1 MVWALTDARWLAVGA
16 VALPCALIAWR
27 WFRAMSTARR
37 VSAVVARAAL
47 LFLIAAMLAGLS
59 SVRRADRVAVV
70 GVIDLSGSVA
80 RFGSFGVDD
89 NAQPVAPSDAARA
102 FLARAGG
109 SREPDDLLGVVTF
122 DGRALAA
129 AAPARAEVLDRT
141 FAAPGVAGTDLESAL
156 RLAVG
161 LVPPDSTARL
171 VVFTDGN
178 ETSGNAERA
187 AIELATA
194 GSGVTIDVVPV
205 AYRTGTEVV
214 VESLDVP
221 ARSSAESTVPVR
233 VVLRSTGAARGTVR
247 LTREGDPVDADPTAP
262 GAGRAVE
269 IGPGRTVVE
278 IPVSLPA
285 GRVHRFEAVYEPEL
299 DDQGAP
305 ISDRTLANNRAG
317 GFTLTPGRGSVLLVD
332 GVSSTGGGGVLART
346 LREQGVDVT
355 VVGPAAMPTDVLGLQ
370 SYDLVVLENV
380 PAEELGEFG
389 HRALVRAVR
398 DLGVGLVMVGGPDSF
413 GAGGWKGTLVEP
425 ILPVALDIPDKLLV
439 PEAAVMFVLD
449 RSGSMGRNVMGS
461 AQSQQAIA
469 NESAAL
475 AVEALDERDLI
486 GVVSFN
492 NSASL
497 VVPLRQNSDPGR
509 TQSAI
514 RSIGSGGGTNLPPAL
529 RMARDQLR
537 RVEAKIKHV
546 IVLSDGQ
553 SQDAPSVPVI
563 AEEMRRDGITVSTI
577 AVGDGADTDTLSE
590 TAVRGGGAFY
600 AVSNPNVL
608 PRVFLKAVRVVR
620 SPLVREGAFVPALLA
635 SGSPMTE
642 GLGDPPDLNG
652 LVLTRS
658 RPDPG
663 ITYAMVS
670 EAGEPLLAH
679 WQVGLG
685 QVVAFTSDAEAWAG
699 GWLAWDGYRLMWTNI
714 ARQAARAPV
723 SSSGEVSATVRDD
736 ELAVRFEA
744 FDENGAPLDG
754 LVVPVT
760 VYDPTGGEPSVVR
773 LRQTA
778 PGVYEG
784 TGVARDTGS
793 YVLVA
798 TPARG
803 GTRLSPSFGGASVGS
818 GVEFA
823 RVTPDRERLDAIA
836 RAGGGRVL
844 DPTAAADLFDRSG
857 VEPRRAMSPLWPVL
871 MWWAL
876 LVFMIDVGTRRIA
889 WDRLVSKRFGAD
901 WRAAAADAV
910 RDRSARAQE
919 SVGALRGSKRAP
931 RASVVRAKALDA
943 GDAARVA
950 AEQRRARVQVERD
963 RLDAIREKMAKK
975 PAGSGA
981 PDPAPV
987 ERPDTGD
994 EEGGLLAAK
1003 RRARERYGIDGDPEE

>member
-1 MVWALTDARWLAVGA
+1 MEWALVDARWLALGA

-27 WFRAMSTARR
+27 WFNAMSTARR

-80 RFGSFGVDD
+80 RFGSFGEDD
-89 NAQPVAPSDAARA
+89 DGRSIGPGDAARA
-102 FLARAGG
+102 FLSRAGG

-129 AAPARAEVLDRT
+129 AAPARADVLDRT
-141 FAAPGVAGTDLESAL
+141 FAAPGVSGTDLESAV
-156 RLAVG
+156 RLAAG
-161 LVPPDSTARL
+161 LVPPDSTARV

-178 ETSGNAERA
+178 ETAGDAVRA
-187 AIELATA
+187 AAELAAT

-221 ARSSAESTVPVR
+221 ARSGAESTVPAR
-233 VVLRSTGAARGTVR
+233 VVLRSTGPARGTLR
-247 LTREGDPVDADPTAP
+247 LTREGEPVDADPSA
-262 GAGRAVE
+262 AGMGRDIQV
-269 IGPGRTVVE
+269 GPGRTVVE
-278 IPVSLPA
+278 IPVSLPP

-299 DDQGAP
+299 DGQGTP
-305 ISDRTLANNRAG
+305 IADRTLANNRAG

-332 GVSSTGGGGVLART
+332 GVSDAGRGGVLART

-355 VVGPAAMPTDVLGLQ
+355 VVAPAAMPTDVLGLQ
-370 SYDLVVLENV
+370 SYDLAMLENV
-380 PAEELGEFG
+380 PAEEIGEFG
-389 HRALVRAVR
+389 RRALVSAVR

-413 GAGGWKGTLVEP
+413 GAGGWKGTLIEP

-439 PEAAVMFVLD
+439 PEAAVVFVLD
-449 RSGSMGRNVMGS
+449 KSGSMGRQVMGS
-461 AQSQQAIA
+461 ARSQQSIA

-475 AVEALDERDLI
+475 AVDALDERDLI

-497 VVPLRQNSDPGR
+497 VVPLRENSEPER

-529 RMARDQLR
+529 RMAREQLQ

-553 SQDAPSVPVI
+553 SQDAPSVPMI
-563 AEEMRRDGITVSTI
+563 AEEMRREGITVSTI
-577 AVGDGADTDTLSE
+577 AVGDGADTATLSE
-590 TAVRGGGAFY
+590 TATRGGGAFY

-620 SPLVREGAFVPALLA
+620 SPLVREGAFTPALLA

-642 GLGDPPDLNG
+642 GLGTPPELGG
-652 LVLTRS
+652 LVLTRA
-658 RPDPG
+658 RPEPG
-663 ITYAMVS
+663 ITYAMASS
-670 EAGEPLLAH
+670 EGEPLLAH

-685 QVVAFTSDAEAWAG
+685 QVVAFTSDAEEWADAW
-699 GWLAWDGYRLMWTNI
+699 LSWDGYRVLWTNI

-723 SSSGEVSATVRDD
+723 SSSGEVMASVRDG
-736 ELAVRFEA
+736 ELSIRFEA
-744 FDENGAPLDG
+744 FDETGAPLDG
-754 LVVPVT
+754 LTVPVT
-760 VYDPTGGEPSVVR
+760 VYGPAGGEPAVVR

-784 TGVARDTGS
+784 ATRARDTGS

-803 GTRLSPSFGGASVGS
+803 GTRLSPAFGGASLGA
-818 GVEFA
+818 GAEYA
-823 RVTPDRERLDAIA
+823 RVEPDAERIAAIA

-844 DPTAAADLFDRSG
+844 DPGAAADLFDRAG
-857 VEPRRAMSPLWPVL
+857 VEPRRAMAPLWPVL

-889 WDRLVSKRFGAD
+889 WDRLISQRFGAD

-910 RDRSARAQE
+910 RDRSSRAQQ
-919 SVGALRGSKRAP
+919 SIDALRGSKREP
-931 RASVVRAKALDA
+931 REPVVPTRALGAD
-943 GDAARVA
+943 DAARVA
-950 AEQRRARVQVERD
+950 AEQRRARVQTERD
-963 RLDAIREKMAKK
+963 RLDAIREKLAKK
-975 PAGSGA
+975 PTSDS
-981 PDPAPV
+981 DPAPV
-987 ERPDTGD
+987 ERAETPED
-994 EEGGLLAAK
+994 EGGLLAAK
-1003 RRARERYGIDGDPEE
+1003 RRARERYRADDEPAE